1 MCDLKGAP
9 LHQSKF
15 ASVKVVCPPELTSS
29 IEEYFNGCGFDARRP
44 ICFSANT
51 SDKLLSIFFE
61 LLPQARGLAGAIMG
75 LLNRHDLEI
84 ELNLCTRDDE
94 PKAAKIKLRNLKD
107 VDACERLIDKLA
119 TIVVTPKQE
128 GRKDDDG
135 RVNQ

>member
-1 MCDLKGAP
+1 
-9 LHQSKF
+9 
-15 ASVKVVCPPELTSS
+15 
-29 IEEYFNGCGFDARRP
+29 
-44 ICFSANT
+44 
-51 SDKLLSIFFE
+51 
-61 LLPQARGLAGAIMG
+61 MG